1 MSLKQV
7 HGRPKMVRIGP
18 QTELKP
24 KLDHSTLFRILV
36 HTNASGNKTL
46 RIARI
51 LNQSGVKV
59 EKNFQ
64 QALFEKSHTLDDF
77 FEHKVVEFD
86 VYHQQDFQLF
96 KMTDDKN
103 LVDKMDFLPFKN
115 KEFILPKVGVPGQIE
130 DTTTGQILRV
140 KKNSNEIFFL
150 KKKSIKTK
158 KSNTRSSKSKPHES
172 NSSHSD
178 QNMWIVYHADSF
190 GYFRI
195 KHIKSGKF
203 LTSTKPNCATIAD
216 LIKVE
221 KYKGKRHLVKVKK
234 TYAWCP
240 NVEALITFIADQ
252 RGYADQDLHIEFGLD
267 AGQGSLKM
275 LLSIQAII
283 DSHEEKKEP
292 EV

>member
-1 MSLKQV
+1 
-7 HGRPKMVRIGP
+7 MVRLGP
-18 QTELKP
+18 ETEQKP

-51 LNQSGVKV
+51 LNQSGIKV
-59 EKNFQ
+59 QKNFQ

-115 KEFILPKVGVPGQIE
+115 REFILPKVGVPGQIE
-130 DTTTGQILRV
+130 DTATGQILSV

-150 KKKSIKTK
+150 KKKNNIKTK
-158 KSNTRSSKSKPHES
+158 KINTRSSKSKPSES
-172 NSSHSD
+172 NSSTND
-178 QNMWIVYHADSF
+178 QNMWIVLPADSY

-195 KHIKSGKF
+195 KHVKSGKL
-203 LTSTKPNCATIAD
+203 LTSTKPDCATVAD
-216 LIKVE
+216 LISAE
-221 KYKGKRHLVKVKK
+221 KYKGKKHLVKVKK

-252 RGYADQDLHIEFGLD
+252 RGYGDQDLHIEFGLD